1 MHLQFEEFWNCVS
14 DIYNS
19 ICYYGLEVADIYFN
33 NASLFC
39 LVTKDRGSHVSLL
52 LDYELSPCGHFQPIP
67 LCLLIE
73 DITLV
78 RVNGVE
84 FRGFFCYM

>member
-19 ICYYGLEVADIYFN
+19 ICYDGLKVADIYFN

-39 LVTKDRGSHVSLL
+39 LVTKFRGSHESLL
-52 LDYELSPCGHFQPIP
+52 LDYELSPCGDCQPIP
-67 LCLLIE
+67 LCLFYSIKPCQ
-73 DITLV
+73 I
-78 RVNGVE
+78 
-84 FRGFFCYM
+84 F

>member
-19 ICYYGLEVADIYFN
+19 ICYYGSKVADIYFN

-39 LVTKDRGSHVSLL
+39 LVTEVRGSHESLL
-52 LDYELSPCGHFQPIP
+52 LVHFLMVVLFIFIYLFDFLTFLSAS
-67 LCLLIE
+67 
-73 DITLV
+73 
-78 RVNGVE
+78 
-84 FRGFFCYM
+84 FFIS